1 MTAWSKTVAGDP
13 RFQHAVLGL
22 IVLNAVV
29 MGLET
34 SAALSSAYAPAFW
47 WFHVLVQAAFVIE
60 IGIRLMAHGAR
71 PGGFF
76 RDGWNTFDVAV
87 VAAALVPAV
96 GPLATIA
103 RLARILRIARLLSTV
118 PELRLIVGT
127 MLRSIPAMGHVLMLL
142 GLLLYGYGIIGVSLF
157 GPHDPAR
164 WGSLGRALMTLFEVM
179 TLEGWVEML
188 EASLR
193 ATPWAWIFY
202 VSFIVVTVFI
212 VVNLF
217 IAVVI
222 NNLDATK
229 AAEAAAAQPAGDLA
243 GRLHRL
249 KEELAALEALARQ
262 GRLGS

>member
-1 MTAWSKTVAGDP
+1 MTAWSRAVAEDS

-22 IVLNAVV
+22 IALNAVV

-34 SAALSSAYAPAFW
+34 SPALASAYAPAFW
-47 WFHVLVQAAFVIE
+47 WFHALVQAAFVVE
-60 IGIRLMAHGAR
+60 IGIRLLAHGAR
-71 PGGFF
+71 PAAFF
-76 RDGWNTFDVAV
+76 RDGWNTFDFAV

-103 RLARILRIARLLSTV
+103 RLARLLRIARLVSTV

-142 GLLLYGYGIIGVSLF
+142 GLLLYGYGIVGVSLF
-157 GPHDPAR
+157 GSHDPAR

-179 TLEGWVEML
+179 TLEGWVEMM
-188 EASLR
+188 EASL
-193 ATPWAWIFY
+193 AASPWAWLFY
-202 VSFIVVTVFI
+202 VSFIVIAVFI

-243 GRLHRL
+243 GRLRLL
-249 KEELAALEALARQ
+249 KEELAALEAHVRQ
-262 GRLGS
+262 GRIGS

>member
-1 MTAWSKTVAGDP
+1 MTARSRTIAGDP
-13 RFQHAVLGL
+13 RFQHAALSL

-34 SAALSSAYAPAFW
+34 SPGLAAAYAAAFW
-47 WFHVLVQAAFVIE
+47 WFHVLVQAAFVVE
-60 IGIRLMAHGAR
+60 IGIRLLAHAER
-71 PGGFF
+71 PAAFF
-76 RDGWNTFDVAV
+76 RDLWNTFDFVV

-103 RLARILRIARLLSTV
+103 RLARILRIARVLSAV

-127 MLRSIPAMGHVLMLL
+127 MLRSIPAMGHVLLLL
-142 GLLLYGYGIIGVSLF
+142 GLLLYGYGIVGVSLF

-164 WGSLGRALMTLFEVM
+164 WGSLGRALMTLFEIM
-179 TLEGWVEML
+179 TLEGWVDMM
-188 EASLR
+188 EASLT
-193 ATPWAWIFY
+193 AMPWAWIFY

-229 AAEAAAAQPAGDLA
+229 ADEAAARRPAGDLA
-243 GRLHRL
+243 GRLRLL
-249 KEELAALEALARQ
+249 KEELAAVEAHVRQ
-262 GRLGS
+262 GGIGS